1 MTIRSSNFPAL
12 MHLLSAD
19 LSCRHIASSSD
30 RLKAAASHWKAI
42 NQGVDDGLSYPPID
56 IAADCTLLLT
66 SAAAVSRSLFLGDRK
81 GKRAHKAATRST
93 ALITLLGNPQLSTLQ
108 SLAVRNSWEHI
119 DERLDDLLSERV
131 YTSYSEIHVQ
141 VQAPKVGTFALRIFD
156 PVNLEIGYG
165 PDRISMVTLCTE
177 AIEVRS
183 RVEQAIQT
191 LNTREVLLYD

>member
-1 MTIRSSNFPAL
+1 

-30 RLKAAASHWKAI
+30 RLKAAASHWKALD
-42 NQGVDDGLSYPPID
+42 QGVDDGLSYPPID

-66 SAAAVSRSLFLGDRK
+66 SAAAVSRSLFLGDRR
-81 GKRAHKAATRST
+81 GRRAQKAATRST
-93 ALITLLGNPQLSTLQ
+93 ALIELLGNPQLPTLQ
-108 SLAVRNSWEHI
+108 SLAVRNSWEHL
-119 DERLDDLLSERV
+119 DERLDDLLSERA

-141 VQAPKVGTFALRIFD
+141 VQAPKAGTFALRIFD

-165 PDRISMVTLCTE
+165 PDRISLVILCAE
-177 AIEVRS
+177 ACEVRS

-191 LNTREVLLYD
+191 LNTREVLLYE